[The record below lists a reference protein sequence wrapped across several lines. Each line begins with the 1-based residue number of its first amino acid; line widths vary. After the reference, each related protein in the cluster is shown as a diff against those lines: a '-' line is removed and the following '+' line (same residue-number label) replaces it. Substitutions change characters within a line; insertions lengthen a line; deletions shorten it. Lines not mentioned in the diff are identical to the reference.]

1 MNRSVSIIASVENAA
16 TASACAATV
25 GTERCERREMLQPQ
39 AVVRNALTTGRESVT
54 VFLTDVGHGLLDV
67 SHSMLAMV
75 GLAVVAGALFMSSQ
89 DELRDSLEARAWGW
103 LEARHLARSGGEDL
117 AAVAETEPSSAG
129 TPVNTSSTA
138 DLADL
143 TRAQANVARWIVRRY
158 HVAPEPVARLV
169 QESWTVGQRTGIE
182 PTLILSVMA
191 IESSFN
197 PFAQSPVGAQGLMQV
212 MTKVHSDKYESY
224 GGHLAA
230 FDPVSNLRV
239 GVLVLKEC
247 IAKAGGLSDGLRFYV
262 GAGASDDDGGYAAK
276 VIAEQ
281 ELLKRVAAGQNIPP
295 TTVPVIAKV
304 APSPAA
310 APAPVAAPAAAAA
323 SESTAHVA
331 APEQDALARPERE
344 RVALAP

>member
-1 MNRSVSIIASVENAA
+1 
-16 TASACAATV
+16 
-25 GTERCERREMLQPQ
+25 MLQPQ
-39 AVVRNALTTGRESVT
+39 AVMRNALTTGRESVT

-89 DELRDSLEARAWGW
+89 DELRDSFEARAWGW

-117 AAVAETEPSSAG
+117 AAVAETEPSAAG
-129 TPVNTSSTA
+129 VPVNTSSTA

-247 IAKAGGLSDGLRFYV
+247 IARAGGLSDGLRFYV

-304 APSPAA
+304 APAPAA
-310 APAPVAAPAAAAA
+310 APAPVAAPAATAA
-323 SESTAHVA
+323 SESTAHAA
-331 APEQDALARPERE
+331 APEQEALARPDHEH
-344 RVALAP
+344 VALAR

>member
-1 MNRSVSIIASVENAA
+1 
-16 TASACAATV
+16 
-25 GTERCERREMLQPQ
+25 MLQPQ

-75 GLAVVAGALFMSSQ
+75 GLAVVAGALFMGSQ

-117 AAVAETEPSSAG
+117 AAVAETDPTSSG
-129 TPVNTSSTA
+129 GPVNTSSTA

-262 GAGASDDDGGYAAK
+262 GAGAGDDDGGYAAK

-281 ELLKRVAAGQNIPP
+281 ELLKRVAAGQNVPP
-295 TTVPVIAKV
+295 TIVPVVAKV
-304 APSPAA
+304 APAPVVV
-310 APAPVAAPAAAAA
+310 APAPVVAPAAAAA
-323 SESTAHVA
+323 SESTAHA
-331 APEQDALARPERE
+331 DAPEQDAQARTEHE
-344 RVALAP
+344 RVASAR

>member
-1 MNRSVSIIASVENAA
+1 
-16 TASACAATV
+16 
-25 GTERCERREMLQPQ
+25 MLQPQ

-89 DELRDSLEARAWGW
+89 DEMRDSLEARAWGW

-117 AAVAETEPSSAG
+117 AAEAETEPTSAG
-129 TPVNTSSTA
+129 PVNTSSTA
-138 DLADL
+138 DPADL

-247 IAKAGGLSDGLRFYV
+247 IAKAGGLSGGLHYYV
-262 GAGASDDDGGYAAK
+262 GAGALEDDGGYAAK
-276 VIAEQ
+276 VMAEQ
-281 ELLKRVAAGQNIPP
+281 ELLKRVAAGQNVPP
-295 TTVPVIAKV
+295 TVVPVV
-304 APSPAA
+304 ANVSPAPAA
-310 APAPVAAPAAAAA
+310 APTPAAVAPAAPA
-323 SESTAHVA
+323 SESTAHAA
-331 APEQDALARPERE
+331 APQQDAQAAPERE
-344 RVALAP
+344 RVALAH

>member
-1 MNRSVSIIASVENAA
+1 
-16 TASACAATV
+16 
-25 GTERCERREMLQPQ
+25 MLQPQ

-89 DELRDSLEARAWGW
+89 DEMRDSLEARAWGW

-117 AAVAETEPSSAG
+117 AAEAETEPTSAG
-129 TPVNTSSTA
+129 PVNTSSTA
-138 DLADL
+138 DPADL

-247 IAKAGGLSDGLRFYV
+247 IAKAGGLSGGLHYYV
-262 GAGASDDDGGYAAK
+262 GAGALEDDGGYAAK
-276 VIAEQ
+276 VMAEQ
-281 ELLKRVAAGQNIPP
+281 ELLKRVAAGQNVPP
-295 TTVPVIAKV
+295 TVVPIVANV
-304 APSPAA
+304 APAPAA
-310 APAPVAAPAAAAA
+310 APTPAAVAPAAPA
-323 SESTAHVA
+323 SESTAHAA
-331 APEQDALARPERE
+331 APQQDAQAAPERE
-344 RVALAP
+344 RVALAH

>member
-1 MNRSVSIIASVENAA
+1 
-16 TASACAATV
+16 
-25 GTERCERREMLQPQ
+25 MLQPQ

-117 AAVAETEPSSAG
+117 AAAAESEPTSAG
-129 TPVNTSSTA
+129 PVNISSTA
-138 DLADL
+138 DPADL

-182 PTLILSVMA
+182 PTLILAVMA

-197 PFAQSPVGAQGLMQV
+197 PIAQSPVGAQGLMQV

-247 IAKAGGLSDGLRFYV
+247 IAKGGGLANGLHFYV
-262 GAGASDDDGGYAAK
+262 GAGAMEDDGGYAAK
-276 VIAEQ
+276 VMAEQ
-281 ELLKRVAAGQNIPP
+281 ELLKRVAAGQNVPP
-295 TTVPVIAKV
+295 TVVPIV
-304 APSPAA
+304 ANV
-310 APAPVAAPAAAAA
+310 APAPAATPAPAVAPAAAA
-323 SESTAHVA
+323 SESTAHA
-331 APEQDALARPERE
+331 TAPEQQDAQAKPERE

>member
-1 MNRSVSIIASVENAA
+1 
-16 TASACAATV
+16 
-25 GTERCERREMLQPQ
+25 MLQPQ
-39 AVVRNALTTGRESVT
+39 AVVRNALTTGRESVK

-75 GLAVVAGALFMSSQ
+75 GLAVVAGALFMGSQ
-89 DELRDSLEARAWGW
+89 DDLRDSLEARAWGW

-117 AAVAETEPSSAG
+117 AAVAETDPAAAG
-129 TPVNTSSTA
+129 VPVNASSTA

-247 IAKAGGLSDGLRFYV
+247 ISRAGSLSDGLRFYV
-262 GAGASDDDGGYAAK
+262 GAAAADDDGGYAAK

-281 ELLKRVAAGQNIPP
+281 DLLKRVAAGQNVPP
-295 TTVPVIAKV
+295 TVSPIVAKV
-304 APSPAA
+304 
-310 APAPVAAPAAAAA
+310 APAPVATPAPVVAPAAAA
-323 SESTAHVA
+323 SESTAHAA

-344 RVALAP
+344 RVALAH

>member
-1 MNRSVSIIASVENAA
+1 
-16 TASACAATV
+16 
-25 GTERCERREMLQPQ
+25 MLQPQ
-39 AVVRNALTTGRESVT
+39 AVVRNALTNGRESVT

-75 GLAVVAGALFMSSQ
+75 GLAVVAGALFMGSQ
-89 DELRDSLEARAWGW
+89 DELRDTLEARAWGW

-117 AAVAETEPSSAG
+117 AAVAETDPTSAG
-129 TPVNTSSTA
+129 TINTSSTA

-212 MTKVHSDKYESY
+212 MTKIHNDKYEAY

-247 IAKAGGLSDGLRFYV
+247 IGKAGGLEGGLHFYV
-262 GAGASDDDGGYAAK
+262 GAGTSDDDGGYASK
-276 VIAEQ
+276 VMAEH
-281 ELLKRVAAGQNIPP
+281 ELLKRVAAGQN
-295 TTVPVIAKV
+295 VPVT
-304 APSPAA
+304 APMMAA
-310 APAPVAAPAAAAA
+310 VAPAPVAAPAAAPVAAPATAA
-323 SESTAHVA
+323 SESTARAESSVVQEADA
-331 APEQDALARPERE
+331 APVKQ
-344 RVALAP
+344 RVALAR

>member
-1 MNRSVSIIASVENAA
+1 
-16 TASACAATV
+16 
-25 GTERCERREMLQPQ
+25 MLQPQ

-117 AAVAETEPSSAG
+117 AAVAETEPTSTG
-129 TPVNTSSTA
+129 GPVNTSSTA

-143 TRAQANVARWIVRRY
+143 TRAQANVARGIVRRY
-158 HVAPEPVARLV
+158 HAAPQPVARLV

-262 GAGASDDDGGYAAK
+262 GAGAGDDDGGYAAK

-281 ELLKRVAAGQNIPP
+281 DLLKRVAAGQNVPP
-295 TTVPVIAKV
+295 TIVPVIAKAQPAPAAASPAPVV
-304 APSPAA
+304 APAA
-310 APAPVAAPAAAAA
+310 APA
-323 SESTAHVA
+323 SESTAHA
-331 APEQDALARPERE
+331 DAGEQDAQARIERE
-344 RVALAP
+344 RVASAR

>member
-1 MNRSVSIIASVENAA
+1 
-16 TASACAATV
+16 
-25 GTERCERREMLQPQ
+25 MLQPQ
-39 AVVRNALTTGRESVT
+39 TVVRNALTTGRESVT

-75 GLAVVAGALFMSSQ
+75 GLAVVAGALFMGSQ
-89 DELRDSLEARAWGW
+89 DDLRDTLEARAWGW

-117 AAVAETEPSSAG
+117 AAEAENEPAAAG
-129 TPVNTSSTA
+129 PVNTSYTA
-138 DLADL
+138 DPADL

-212 MTKVHSDKYESY
+212 MTKIHSDKYDPY

-247 IAKAGGLSDGLRFYV
+247 IAKGGGLSGGLRYYV
-262 GAGASDDDGGYAAK
+262 GAGSGDDDGGYAAK

-281 ELLKRVAAGQNIPP
+281 DLLKRVAAGQNVPP
-295 TTVPVIAKV
+295 TVVPIIANV
-304 APSPAA
+304 APTPVAT
-310 APAPVAAPAAAAA
+310 PVPVAAPAAAA
-323 SESTAHVA
+323 SESTAHAA
-331 APEQDALARPERE
+331 APEQDASDRPERE
-344 RVALAP
+344 RVALAH

>member
-1 MNRSVSIIASVENAA
+1 
-16 TASACAATV
+16 
-25 GTERCERREMLQPQ
+25 MLQPQ

-89 DELRDSLEARAWGW
+89 DEMRDSLEARAWGW

-117 AAVAETEPSSAG
+117 AAEAETEPTSAG
-129 TPVNTSSTA
+129 PVNTSSTA
-138 DLADL
+138 DPADL

-182 PTLILSVMA
+182 PTLILAVMA

-247 IAKAGGLSDGLRFYV
+247 IAKAGGLSGGLHYYV
-262 GAGASDDDGGYAAK
+262 GAGALEDDGGYAAK
-276 VIAEQ
+276 VMAEQ
-281 ELLKRVAAGQNIPP
+281 ELLKRVAAGQNVPP
-295 TTVPVIAKV
+295 TVVPMV
-304 APSPAA
+304 ANV
-310 APAPVAAPAAAAA
+310 APAPVAAPTPAAVAPAAPA
-323 SESTAHVA
+323 SESTAHAA
-331 APEQDALARPERE
+331 APQQDAQAAPERE
-344 RVALAP
+344 RVALAH

>member
-1 MNRSVSIIASVENAA
+1 
-16 TASACAATV
+16 
-25 GTERCERREMLQPQ
+25 MLQPQ

-117 AAVAETEPSSAG
+117 AAAAESEPTSAG
-129 TPVNTSSTA
+129 PVNISSTA
-138 DLADL
+138 DPADL

-182 PTLILSVMA
+182 PTLILAVMA

-197 PFAQSPVGAQGLMQV
+197 PIAQSPVGAQGLMQV

-247 IAKAGGLSDGLRFYV
+247 IAKGGGLANGLHYYV
-262 GAGASDDDGGYAAK
+262 GAGAMDDDGGYAAK
-276 VIAEQ
+276 VMAEQ
-281 ELLKRVAAGQNIPP
+281 ELLKRVAAGQNVPP
-295 TTVPVIAKV
+295 TVVPIVANV
-304 APSPAA
+304 APAPAA
-310 APAPVAAPAAAAA
+310 APAPIAPAPAA
-323 SESTAHVA
+323 SESTAHA
-331 APEQDALARPERE
+331 TAPEQQDAQAQPDRE
-344 RVALAP
+344 RVALAH

>member
-1 MNRSVSIIASVENAA
+1 
-16 TASACAATV
+16 
-25 GTERCERREMLQPQ
+25 MLHPQ

-117 AAVAETEPSSAG
+117 AAVAETEPAAAG

-247 IAKAGGLSDGLRFYV
+247 IARAGGLSDGLRFYV

-295 TTVPVIAKV
+295 TIVPVVAKAAPVPV
-304 APSPAA
+304 AV
-310 APAPVAAPAAAAA
+310 PAPVAAPAAAAA
-323 SESTAHVA
+323 SESTAHASVT
-331 APEQDALARPERE
+331 EQDALARPEHE
-344 RVALAP
+344 RLALAH

>member
-1 MNRSVSIIASVENAA
+1 
-16 TASACAATV
+16 
-25 GTERCERREMLQPQ
+25 MLQPQ
-39 AVVRNALTTGRESVT
+39 AVVRNALTTGRESVK

-89 DELRDSLEARAWGW
+89 DDLRDSLEARAWGW

-117 AAVAETEPSSAG
+117 AAAAESEPTSAG
-129 TPVNTSSTA
+129 PINTSSTA
-138 DLADL
+138 DPADL

-247 IAKAGGLSDGLRFYV
+247 IARAGGLSDGLRFYV

-304 APSPAA
+304 APAPAA
-310 APAPVAAPAAAAA
+310 APAPVAAPAATAA
-323 SESTAHVA
+323 SESTAHAA
-331 APEQDALARPERE
+331 APEQDALARPDHEH
-344 RVALAP
+344 VALAR

>member
-1 MNRSVSIIASVENAA
+1 
-16 TASACAATV
+16 
-25 GTERCERREMLQPQ
+25 MLQPQ
-39 AVVRNALTTGRESVT
+39 AVVRNALTTGRESVK

-75 GLAVVAGALFMSSQ
+75 GLAVVAGALFMGSQ
-89 DELRDSLEARAWGW
+89 DELRDTLEARAWGW

-117 AAVAETEPSSAG
+117 AAVAETDPTSAG
-129 TPVNTSSTA
+129 TINTSSTA

-212 MTKVHSDKYESY
+212 MTKIHSDKYESY

-247 IAKAGGLSDGLRFYV
+247 ITKAGGLSDGLRFYV
-262 GAGASDDDGGYAAK
+262 GAGANDDDGGYAAK

-281 ELLKRVAAGQNIPP
+281 DLLKRVAAGQNIPP
-295 TTVPVIAKV
+295 TIVPVIAKV
-304 APSPAA
+304 APTPVAVPVPAA
-310 APAPVAAPAAAAA
+310 VPAAAA
-323 SESTAHVA
+323 SESTAHAA
-331 APEQDALARPERE
+331 APEQTAAATPDRE

>member
-1 MNRSVSIIASVENAA
+1 
-16 TASACAATV
+16 
-25 GTERCERREMLQPQ
+25 MLQPQ

-89 DELRDSLEARAWGW
+89 DEMRDSLEARAWGW

-117 AAVAETEPSSAG
+117 AAEAETEPTSAG
-129 TPVNTSSTA
+129 PVNTSSTA
-138 DLADL
+138 DPADL

-247 IAKAGGLSDGLRFYV
+247 IAKAGGLSGGLHYYV
-262 GAGASDDDGGYAAK
+262 GAGALEDDGGYAAK
-276 VIAEQ
+276 VMAEQ
-281 ELLKRVAAGQNIPP
+281 ELLKRVAAGQNVPP
-295 TTVPVIAKV
+295 TVVPIVANV
-304 APSPAA
+304 APAPAA
-310 APAPVAAPAAAAA
+310 APTPAAVAPAAPA
-323 SESTAHVA
+323 SESTAHAA
-331 APEQDALARPERE
+331 APQQDAQAAPERE
-344 RVALAP
+344 RVALAR

>member
-1 MNRSVSIIASVENAA
+1 
-16 TASACAATV
+16 
-25 GTERCERREMLQPQ
+25 MLQPQ

-89 DELRDSLEARAWGW
+89 DEMRDSLEARAWGW

-117 AAVAETEPSSAG
+117 AAEAETEPTSAG
-129 TPVNTSSTA
+129 PVNTSSTA
-138 DLADL
+138 DPADL

-247 IAKAGGLSDGLRFYV
+247 IAKAGGLSGGLHYYV
-262 GAGASDDDGGYAAK
+262 GAGALEDDGGYAAK
-276 VIAEQ
+276 VMAEQ
-281 ELLKRVAAGQNIPP
+281 ELLKRVAAGQNVPP
-295 TTVPVIAKV
+295 TVVPMV
-304 APSPAA
+304 ANV
-310 APAPVAAPAAAAA
+310 APAPVAAPTPAAVAPAAPA
-323 SESTAHVA
+323 SESTAHAA
-331 APEQDALARPERE
+331 APQQDAQAAPERE
-344 RVALAP
+344 RVALAH

>member
-1 MNRSVSIIASVENAA
+1 
-16 TASACAATV
+16 
-25 GTERCERREMLQPQ
+25 
-39 AVVRNALTTGRESVT
+39 

-117 AAVAETEPSSAG
+117 AAVAETEPAAAG
-129 TPVNTSSTA
+129 VPVNTSSTA

-247 IAKAGGLSDGLRFYV
+247 IARAGGLSDGLRFYV
-262 GAGASDDDGGYAAK
+262 GAGASEDDGGYAAK

-295 TTVPVIAKV
+295 TTVPVVAKA
-304 APSPAA
+304 APTPVA
-310 APAPVAAPAAAAA
+310 APAPAVAPAAAAA
-323 SESTAHVA
+323 SESTAHA
-331 APEQDALARPERE
+331 GATEQDALARPEHE
-344 RVALAP
+344 RVALAH

>member
-1 MNRSVSIIASVENAA
+1 
-16 TASACAATV
+16 
-25 GTERCERREMLQPQ
+25 MLQPQ

-75 GLAVVAGALFMSSQ
+75 GLAVVAGALFMAGQ
-89 DELRDSLEARAWGW
+89 DDMRDTLEARAWGW
-103 LEARHLARSGGEDL
+103 LEAGPPARRRGEGL
-117 AAVAETEPSSAG
+117 GAVAESEPTSAG
-129 TPVNTSSTA
+129 VVNTSSTA

-212 MTKVHSDKYESY
+212 MTKIHSDKYDPY

-247 IAKAGGLSDGLRFYV
+247 IAKGGNLSSGLRFYV
-262 GAGASDDDGGYAAK
+262 GAGAGDDDGGYAGK

-281 ELLKRVAAGQNIPP
+281 ELLKRVAAGQNVPP
-295 TTVPVIAKV
+295 TVVPIIANIAPTPVATPVPVV
-304 APSPAA
+304 AP
-310 APAPVAAPAAAAA
+310 AAAA
-323 SESTAHVA
+323 SESTAHAA
-331 APEQDALARPERE
+331 APEQDALAKPDRE
-344 RVALAP
+344 GVALAR

>member
-1 MNRSVSIIASVENAA
+1 
-16 TASACAATV
+16 
-25 GTERCERREMLQPQ
+25 MLQPQ
-39 AVVRNALTTGRESVT
+39 AVVRNALTTGRESVK

-117 AAVAETEPSSAG
+117 AAAAESEPTSAG
-129 TPVNTSSTA
+129 PVNISSTA
-138 DLADL
+138 DPADL

-182 PTLILSVMA
+182 PTLILAVMA

-197 PFAQSPVGAQGLMQV
+197 PIAQSPVGAQGLMQV

-247 IAKAGGLSDGLRFYV
+247 IAKGGGLANGLHYYV
-262 GAGASDDDGGYAAK
+262 GAGALEDDGGYAAK
-276 VIAEQ
+276 VMAEQ
-281 ELLKRVAAGQNIPP
+281 ELLKRVAAGQNVPA
-295 TTVPVIAKV
+295 TVVPIV
-304 APSPAA
+304 ANV
-310 APAPVAAPAAAAA
+310 APAPAATPAPIAPAPAA
-323 SESTAHVA
+323 SESTAHATVH
-331 APEQDALARPERE
+331 EQQDAQAQPDRE
-344 RVALAP
+344 RVALAH

>member
-1 MNRSVSIIASVENAA
+1 
-16 TASACAATV
+16 
-25 GTERCERREMLQPQ
+25 MLQPQ
-39 AVVRNALTTGRESVT
+39 AVVRNALTTGRESVK

-117 AAVAETEPSSAG
+117 AAAAESEPSSAG
-129 TPVNTSSTA
+129 PVNISSTA
-138 DLADL
+138 DPADL

-182 PTLILSVMA
+182 PTLILAVMA

-197 PFAQSPVGAQGLMQV
+197 PIAQSPVGAQGLMQV

-247 IAKAGGLSDGLRFYV
+247 IAKAGGLSGGLHYYV
-262 GAGASDDDGGYAAK
+262 GAGAMEDDGGYAAK
-276 VIAEQ
+276 VMAEQ

-295 TTVPVIAKV
+295 TVVPMV
-304 APSPAA
+304 ANV
-310 APAPVAAPAAAAA
+310 APAPVATPAPAAPAAAA
-323 SESTAHVA
+323 SESTAHAA
-331 APEQDALARPERE
+331 APEQQDAQAQPERE
-344 RVALAP
+344 RVALAH

>member
-1 MNRSVSIIASVENAA
+1 
-16 TASACAATV
+16 
-25 GTERCERREMLQPQ
+25 MLQPQ
-39 AVVRNALTTGRESVT
+39 AVVRKALTTGRESVT

-75 GLAVVAGALFMSSQ
+75 GLAVVAGALFMGSQ
-89 DELRDSLEARAWGW
+89 DEMRDSLEARAWGW

-117 AAVAETEPSSAG
+117 AAVAETEPTSAG
-129 TPVNTSSTA
+129 GPVNTSSTA

-212 MTKVHSDKYESY
+212 MTKIHSDKYESY

-262 GAGASDDDGGYAAK
+262 GAGANDDDGGYAAK

-281 ELLKRVAAGQNIPP
+281 ELLKRVAAGQNVPP
-295 TTVPVIAKV
+295 TVVPVIAK
-304 APSPAA
+304 AL
-310 APAPVAAPAAAAA
+310 PAPVAAPVPVVAPAAAA
-323 SESTAHVA
+323 SESTARADVPA
-331 APEQDALARPERE
+331 QDGSTERE
-344 RVALAP
+344 RVALAH